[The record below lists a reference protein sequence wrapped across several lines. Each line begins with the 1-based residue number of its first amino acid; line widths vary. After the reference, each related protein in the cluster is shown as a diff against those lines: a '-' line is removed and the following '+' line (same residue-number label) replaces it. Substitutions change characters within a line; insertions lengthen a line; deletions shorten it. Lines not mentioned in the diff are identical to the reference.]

1 MNKKNTVYGGQALIE
16 GVMIRGP
23 AHYAIAVRRQNGSIF
38 IQSKKVSAFFQNFST
53 KFPIIRGIIV
63 LIDMLITG
71 FSALNRS
78 AQIALEDIT
87 TEKENTKSQQ
97 IFTFLSFAIGLGFG
111 IILFLIIP
119 LGASKLLKF
128 IFDNQIFI
136 HFMEGLIRLLILFIY
151 LLVIGKM
158 PDIKRVFQ
166 YHGAEHMVVHSHE
179 NKLKLTVKNA
189 RKFSTQHPRCGTSF
203 LVIVM
208 IMTILVFTFLPLIL
222 PLIHQ
227 SNNFIIELIYRILL
241 VPIIGGISY
250 EFIRLFGKNANNS
263 VVKILLIPGL
273 WLQNLTTNQPEDDQI
288 EVALASMNSVLEA
301 EQGNS

>member
-1 MNKKNTVYGGQALIE
+1 MHLKILQLKKE
-16 GVMIRGP
+16 
-23 AHYAIAVRRQNGSIF
+23 
-38 IQSKKVSAFFQNFST
+38 ST
-53 KFPIIRGIIV
+53 K
-63 LIDMLITG
+63 
-71 FSALNRS
+71 SH
-78 AQIALEDIT
+78 
-87 TEKENTKSQQ
+87 K
-97 IFTFLSFAIGLGFG
+97 IFTFFSFAIGLGFG

-128 IFDNQIFI
+128 IFDNQMFI

-151 LLVIGKM
+151 LLVIGKT

-179 NKLKLTVKNA
+179 NNLQLTVENA

-208 IMTILVFTFLPLIL
+208 IMSILVFSLL

-227 SNNFIIELIYRILL
+227 SNNFIIDLIYRILL

-250 EFIRLFGKNANNS
+250 EFIRLFGKNTNNFL
-263 VVKILLIPGL
+263 VKILLIPGL

-288 EVALASMNSVLEA
+288 EVALASMNSALEA
-301 EQGNS
+301 EQGNQ